1 MCRPVGWAGRLAK
14 AFLTTVNKNIGP
26 KTRKGG
32 KQVEFKNVI
41 LFQED
46 RVATLTIN
54 RPKALNA
61 LNKDTLLEIKAAVE
75 QVSDDAG
82 IDVLIITGA
91 GDKAFVA
98 GADITFMLNINA
110 LQGREFG
117 LIGQEAF
124 SLIETMSKPVIAAI
138 NGFALGGGCELA
150 MACDFR
156 ICSHK
161 SKFGQPE
168 VGLGVTPG
176 FGGTQRLPRIVGTG
190 MAKQLLY
197 TGETIDANEALRIGL
212 VNAVLPSETLMDYVQ
227 KVAKKISSRG
237 SVAVRFCKDAVN
249 EGMQTDIDR
258 AMTIE
263 ADIFGLCFATED
275 QKEGMQAFVEK
286 RKAKFIG
293 K

>member
-1 MCRPVGWAGRLAK
+1 MEFENVLLEK
-14 AFLTTVNKNIGP
+14 A
-26 KTRKGG
+26 
-32 KQVEFKNVI
+32 
-41 LFQED
+41 D
-46 RVATLTIN
+46 RIATLTIN

-61 LNKDTLLEIKAAVE
+61 LNRDTLLEIKAGAELVR
-75 QVSDDAG
+75 DDMEV
-82 IDVLIITGA
+82 DVLIVTGA

-98 GADITFMLNINA
+98 GADISYMLDINPM
-110 LQGREFG
+110 QGRQFG
-117 LIGQEAF
+117 QLGQDVFNLLE
-124 SLIETMSKPVIAAI
+124 SMEKPVIAAI

-150 MACDFR
+150 MSCDFR
-156 ICSHK
+156 ICSDK

-197 TGETIDANEALRIGL
+197 TGDTIDAYEALRIGL
-212 VNAVLPSETLMDYVQ
+212 VNAVIPAETLMNYVN
-227 KVAKKISSRG
+227 KLARKIASRG
-237 SVAVRFCKDAVN
+237 QIAVRFCKDAVN

-275 QKEGMQAFVEK
+275 QKEGMKAFVEK
-286 RKAKFIG
+286 RKSQFKG

>member
-1 MCRPVGWAGRLAK
+1 M
-14 AFLTTVNKNIGP
+14 
-26 KTRKGG
+26 
-32 KQVEFKNVI
+32 EFTNVI
-41 LFQED
+41 LTKEE
-46 RVATLTIN
+46 RIATLTIN
-54 RPKALNA
+54 RPQALNA
-61 LNKDTLLEIKAAVE
+61 LNRDTLLEIKAAAE
-75 QVSDDAG
+75 QVRDDTEV
-82 IDVLIITGA
+82 DVLIITGA

-98 GADITFMLNINA
+98 GADITYMLDINA
-110 LQGREFG
+110 IQGREFG
-117 LIGQEAF
+117 LIGQETF
-124 SLIETMSKPVIAAI
+124 SVIETMSKPVIAAI

-156 ICSHK
+156 ICSEK

-197 TGETIDANEALRIGL
+197 TGDTIDANEAFRIGL
-212 VNAVLPSETLMDYVQ
+212 VNAILPVETLMDYVKQ
-227 KVAKKISSRG
+227 MAKKIASRG
-237 SVAVRFCKDAVN
+237 GIAVGFCKDAVN

-286 RKAKFIG
+286 RKAQFKG

>member
-1 MCRPVGWAGRLAK
+1 
-14 AFLTTVNKNIGP
+14 
-26 KTRKGG
+26 
-32 KQVEFKNVI
+32 
-41 LFQED
+41 
-46 RVATLTIN
+46 
-54 RPKALNA
+54 
-61 LNKDTLLEIKAAVE
+61 
-75 QVSDDAG
+75 
-82 IDVLIITGA
+82 
-91 GDKAFVA
+91 
-98 GADITFMLNINA
+98 
-110 LQGREFG
+110 
-117 LIGQEAF
+117 
-124 SLIETMSKPVIAAI
+124 VIAAI

-156 ICSHK
+156 ICSDK

-197 TGETIDANEALRIGL
+197 TGDTIDANEALRIGL
-212 VNAVLPSETLMDYVQ
+212 VNAVLPADTLMDYVN
-227 KVAKKISSRG
+227 KLALRISSRG
-237 SVAVRFCKDAVN
+237 QIAVRLCKDAVN

-275 QKEGMQAFVEK
+275 QNEGMGAFVEK
-286 RKAKFIG
+286 RKAQFKG